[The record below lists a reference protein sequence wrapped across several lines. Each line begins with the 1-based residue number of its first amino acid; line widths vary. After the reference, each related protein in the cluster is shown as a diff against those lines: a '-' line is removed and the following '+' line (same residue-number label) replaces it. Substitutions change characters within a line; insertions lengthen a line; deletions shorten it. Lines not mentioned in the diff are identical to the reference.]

1 MKFRGTESLGL
12 ATFCLLAAGAAGQNA
27 SGDPYAPLRLYE
39 GAWEVHVTMPA
50 KKTDKIVNHCAK
62 TGTFFSCEQEVN
74 GKTTALVVF
83 LPTGK
88 TTSGAQEYR
97 MQALQPDAS
106 APQDWSQLVIDG
118 DTWLYSWDS
127 KEAGKTTHWRNT
139 NHFTGKDQI
148 HFELQSSE
156 DGSTWKTQL
165 AGEEKRVSTS

>member
-1 MKFRGTESLGL
+1 MKFRWTIGLGL
-12 ATFCLLAAGAAGQNA
+12 AMFCVLAAGAAGQ
-27 SGDPYAPLRLYE
+27 SGGGDPYAPLRFYE
-39 GAWEVHVTMPA
+39 GVWEVHVSVPE
-50 KKTDKIVNHCAK
+50 KRTDKIVNHCAK

-74 GKTTALVVF
+74 GKTTTLVVF
-83 LPTGK
+83 LPKGK
-88 TTSGAQEYR
+88 TASGAQQYR

-118 DTWLYSWDS
+118 NTWVYSWDN

-139 NHFTGKDQI
+139 NRFTGRDQI

-165 AGEEKRVSTS
+165 EGNEKRLITP

>member
-1 MKFRGTESLGL
+1 MRRGGRKYMKFRGTESLGL

-88 TTSGAQEYR
+88 TTGEPHEYPI
-97 MQALQPDAS
+97 QPLQPHTTPPHHS
-106 APQDWSQLVIDG
+106 SQL
-118 DTWLYSWDS
+118 LL
-127 KEAGKTTHWRNT
+127 N
-139 NHFTGKDQI
+139 
-148 HFELQSSE
+148 
-156 DGSTWKTQL
+156 GSPCP
-165 AGEEKRVSTS
+165 

>member
-39 GAWEVHVTMPA
+39 GSWEVHVTAPA

-118 DTWLYSWDS
+118 RHMALFVGQQGSW
-127 KEAGKTTHWRNT
+127 E
-139 NHFTGKDQI
+139 NHTLAKHKSFYRQ
-148 HFELQSSE
+148 
-156 DGSTWKTQL
+156 GSDPF
-165 AGEEKRVSTS
+165 

>member
-1 MKFRGTESLGL
+1 MKFRCTQSLGL
-12 ATFCLLAAGAAGQNA
+12 ATFCLVAAGAAGPNA

-39 GAWEVHVTMPA
+39 GAWEVHVTTPA

-62 TGTFFSCEQEVN
+62 TGTLFSCEQEVN

-83 LPTGK
+83 LPAGK

-156 DGSTWKTQL
+156 DGRPWKTQL